1 MSYLAFSL
9 YHCSTEKEFLEE
21 KLMMK
26 KIIDQLEQKLTE
38 AGISILEKRFDGFA
52 YSVAVESRKGEYVIY
67 FTKSFV
73 KYRAYKR
80 DCLKVMYVT
89 KHIPFDRI
97 KPINGRDF
105 IWPYVR
111 ATVETKCAKA
121 LHDEYFSSETAIAMM
136 T

>member
-1 MSYLAFSL
+1 
-9 YHCSTEKEFLEE
+9 
-21 KLMMK
+21 MMN

-38 AGISILEKRFDGFA
+38 AGITILEKRFDGFA
-52 YSVAVESRKGEYVIY
+52 YSVAVSTRKGEYVIY

-89 KHIPFDRI
+89 EHIPFEKI
-97 KPINGRDF
+97 KPINGGDF

-111 ATVETKCAKA
+111 ATVESKCVSA
-121 LHDEYFSSETAIAMM
+121 LYDEYFSSEKAIAMM